1 MIKCNVKVCGTIS
14 RTAQMR
20 TGKEGKPF
28 MSLGVNVVIPA
39 KSGINKTVEISVA
52 KDGGSQEE
60 LANYPVGN
68 RIEVVGTLTFHK
80 KGEAFYLNLSATGI
94 NTFSA
99 GSEDSIKGDI
109 EFRGTLGNK
118 IEEKKD
124 KKGNPFCVFSA
135 FSSEKNGENYD
146 YTWIRFLQFGESRK
160 DWMQPKAG
168 INAKGERSE
177 EHTSEL
183 QSPDHLVCRLLL
195 EKKKKKETVKSAK
208 RKTSR
213 HPHKQTLR
221 QQP

>member
-1 MIKCNVKVCGTIS
+1 MIKCNVTVCGTIS

-28 MSLGVNVVIPA
+28 MSLGINVVIPA

-68 RIEVVGTLTFHK
+68 RVEVVGTLTFHK

-146 YTWIRFLQFGESRK
+146 
-160 DWMQPKAG
+160 G
-168 INAKGERSE
+168 INAKGELQMSVYNDRLDIACRVSE
-177 EHTSEL
+177 VSKW
-183 QSPDHLVCRLLL
+183 D
-195 EKKKKKETVKSAK
+195 
-208 RKTSR
+208 KTANN
-213 HPHKQTLR
+213 PNT
-221 QQP
+221 

>member
-1 MIKCNVKVCGTIS
+1 MIKCNVTVCGIIS
-14 RTAQMR
+14 RSAQMR

-28 MSLGVNVVIPA
+28 MSLGINVVIPA

-68 RIEVVGTLTFHK
+68 RVEVVGTLTFHK

-94 NTFSA
+94 NSFSA

-124 KKGNPFCVFSA
+124 KKDKPYLVFSA
-135 FSSEKNGENYD
+135 FSSEKVGEGYSF
-146 YTWIRFLQFGESRK
+146 TWVRFMHFGQGKPE
-160 DWMQPKAG
+160 WMEGKCG
-168 INAKGERSE
+168 IDVKGELQLSIYNDRLDI
-177 EHTSEL
+177 TCRVAEL
-183 QSPDHLVCRLLL
+183 TQW
-195 EKKKKKETVKSAK
+195 EK
-208 RKTSR
+208 
-213 HPHKQTLR
+213 
-221 QQP
+221 QPYQGGGTNPQ